1 MIIRTLITLALAVPA
16 FWLTMRYNMHMFQLN
31 VYMNGEQRAWIRKN
45 FRLQWILV
53 FAMVLGILRMLIAFS
68 PAGSVTWLAWAA
80 DILVWVTLA
89 VIILV
94 YRVMKD
100 MNQKKKLV
108 FTARVKRMV
117 ACIIII
123 SLIILAAVFLL
134 GGLSPVS
141 GALLFI
147 TGSQLWMQM
156 LARTVNQPIE
166 KGVNN
171 HYINDAKRILRSNPD
186 ITVIGVTGSYGKT
199 SVKFFLQTLLQQK
212 YSVLVTPESYNTP
225 MGVVITIRKFMKPS
239 HEIFVCEMGARYVGE
254 IKEICDIVHPD
265 HGMITSIGPQHL
277 DTFGS
282 IENIKKTKFEL
293 ADALPEDAMLF
304 LNGDNEYIADYL
316 KQRGGDSGASDSGLA
331 GARKTGGYGNVTFYY
346 SEGSGEGYSASD
358 IKVSNLGTEFTVTA
372 PDGETER
379 YQMKLIGA
387 HNVINVMGAIA
398 VANRFGIALKDLR
411 IPVRRLRPVQHRMEM
426 KENGNVTIID
436 DAFNSNPIG
445 SRAAVETLALFDGTR
460 ILITP
465 GMVELGENEAEY
477 NRKFGTYAADC
488 CDWILL
494 VGAKHTEPIR
504 EGILSKGF
512 PEKNCLVFDKVEDAI
527 AFAYKIKGQEHKYI
541 LLENDLPDNY

>member
-1 MIIRTLITLALAVPA
+1 MIIRAIITALLAVPA

-31 VYMNGEQRAWIRKN
+31 VYMNGEQRAWISKN

-53 FAMVLGILRMLIAFS
+53 FAMGLGLVRMAVSFTGANWLTWIFDVLSWI
-68 PAGSVTWLAWAA
+68 
-80 DILVWVTLA
+80 TLGT
-89 VIILV
+89 IILV
-94 YRVMKD
+94 YRVMKE
-100 MNQKKKLV
+100 MHQKKKLV
-108 FTARVKRMV
+108 FTPRVKRMV
-117 ACIIII
+117 ATI
-123 SLIILAAVFLL
+123 SVLCVLLLILAFVLPINKIASGFSAVCGMLTFL
-134 GGLSPVS
+134 V
-141 GALLFI
+141 
-147 TGSQLWMQM
+147 GSQLWMQM
-156 LARTVNQPIE
+156 LARTINQPIE

-171 HYINDAKRILRSNPD
+171 HYINDAKRILKSNPD
-186 ITVIGVTGSYGKT
+186 LTIIGVTGSYGKT

-239 HEIFVCEMGARYVGE
+239 HQIFVCEMGARYVGE
-254 IKEICDIVHPD
+254 IKEICDLMHPQ
-265 HGMITSIGPQHL
+265 HGVITSIGPQHL

-282 IENIKKTKFEL
+282 LDNIKKTKFEL
-293 ADALPEDAMLF
+293 ADALPEGGLLF
-304 LNGDNEYIADYL
+304 LNGDNQYIHEYLEANSRVVGKD
-316 KQRGGDSGASDSGLA
+316 KSGYD
-331 GARKTGGYGNVTFYY
+331 NITFYH
-346 SEGSGEGYSASD
+346 SEKIGEGYYASD
-358 IKVSNLGTEFTVTA
+358 IKVSNLGTEFTVNA

-379 YQMKLIGA
+379 FSMKLIGA

-398 VANRFGIALKDLR
+398 VANRFGISLHELR

-445 SRAAVETLALFDGTR
+445 SKAAVETLALFDGMR

-465 GMVELGENEAEY
+465 GMVELGEDEAEY

-494 VGAKHTEPIR
+494 VGRKHTEPIM
-504 EGILSKGF
+504 EGVLSKGF
-512 PEKNCLVFDKVEDAI
+512 PEKRIMVFDKVEDAI
-527 AFAYKIKGQEHKYI
+527 NFAYAIKGDEHKYI